1 MYNKRYFFERNLLAL
16 SRVDPLLCSRL
27 SGAETTFNR
36 YRFLESRT
44 GEIIPAWVEP
54 SGAAHP
60 LHSMIDPRREGR
72 RLVESATGEGFLILL
87 GLGGAYCAEAALERD
102 DIHRVLVIDF
112 DLNSMAELLC
122 SREYITL
129 FNDPRFFLMVDPGK
143 EDVEDYIVRSYQP
156 CLFGGIRVLPL
167 RTRTAFGREQF
178 AAAGSAVEA
187 AIGRISADYSVQ
199 AFFGTRWFSNILRNL
214 KEAEKPEDPLPP
226 IRRAAVTAAGP
237 SLDRQIPALKKKRE
251 GLFLIAADTSLPCLL
266 AGGIR
271 PDAVIS
277 IDCQHYSYYHFMEG
291 LPGGILLFV
300 DLASPPLVAS
310 RSARP
315 RFFSGGHPLA
325 RYLSRTWRPLPELDT
340 SGANVT
346 YAAVSLAEK
355 LGART
360 IELYGADF
368 SYPMGLSYARGA
380 YVYPLFEKDQ
390 NRLAPLEKKVSSLL
404 FRSPLEKVY
413 TDRENWRY
421 ETQTLNFYRK
431 KLEEKS
437 LSLEARLVPEEGM
450 GPRLNMGTGTVREN
464 PLRLFSSGAPRMGAA
479 EFLSQYRDAVS
490 SLPPFIKDISRYL
503 QNLGDE
509 EHILFT
515 TLLPA
520 AAALKRR
527 NPLLEVP
534 ELLETDRRYSLGE
547 IDRVL
552 SQSESTNSRTHL
564 RRTEGSRGGKH

>member
-1 MYNKRYFFERNLLAL
+1 MDTRYNKNKRYFFERNLLAL

-27 SGAETTFNR
+27 SGAETTRGR

-44 GEIIPAWVEP
+44 GESIPAWVEP

-60 LHSMIDPRREGR
+60 LHSMVDPRREGK
-72 RLVESATGEGFLILL
+72 RLLESAEGDGFLILL
-87 GLGGAYCAEAALERD
+87 GLGGAYCAEAALERE

-143 EDVEDYIVRSYQP
+143 EAVEEYIVQNYQP

-167 RTRTAFGREQF
+167 RARTAFGREAF
-178 AAAGSAVEA
+178 AAAAAAVEA
-187 AIGRISADYSVQ
+187 GIARISADYSVQ

-214 KEAEKPEDPLPP
+214 KEAEKPEEPLPP
-226 IRRAAVTAAGP
+226 IRHAAVTAAGP
-237 SLDRQIPALKKKRE
+237 SLDLQIPILKKKRE
-251 GLFLIAADTSLPCLL
+251 GRFLIAADTSLPCLL
-266 AGGIR
+266 AGGVR

-277 IDCQHYSYYHFMEG
+277 IDCQHYSCYHFMEG
-291 LPGGILLFV
+291 LPGGTLLFV
-300 DLASPPLVAS
+300 DLSSPPLVAS
-310 RSARP
+310 RSASP

-346 YAAVSLAEK
+346 YAAVSLAET

-368 SYPMGLSYARGA
+368 SYPLGLSYARGA

-390 NRLAPLEKKVSSLL
+390 CRLAPLEKKFSSLL
-404 FRSPLEKVY
+404 FRSPLKKVCQ
-413 TDRENWRY
+413 DREHWRY
-421 ETQTLNFYRK
+421 ETQTFNFYRH

-437 LSLEARLVPEEGM
+437 RSLNARLIPEDGL
-450 GPRLNMGTGTVREN
+450 GPRLIPAPGTLR
-464 PLRLFSSGAPRMGAA
+464 PLPLPLFSSGPPVTGART
-479 EFLSQYRDAVS
+479 FLSRYRDALA
-490 SLPPFIKDISRYL
+490 SLPPFTRDISRYL
-503 QNLGDE
+503 QRLGEE
-509 EHILFT
+509 EHTLFT

-527 NPLLEVP
+527 NPLLDIP
-534 ELLETDRRYSLGE
+534 ELLEADRRYSLGQ
-547 IDRVL
+547 IDLVL
-552 SQSESTNSRTHL
+552 SQP
-564 RRTEGSRGGKH
+564 